1 MKISKKT
8 DYALRALFYLVEH
21 HDSGPIPIAQLA
33 RQNAVPKKFLEHIML
48 DLKSQGWVRSVAGKK
63 GGYELA
69 KDPDRIA
76 MGEVVRY
83 FDGLIA
89 PINCVSVNQ
98 YESCSQE
105 SRCRFRHLFL
115 LIRDNTARMMDLASL
130 QAVALGSPP
139 KKGAPKAK

>member
-21 HDSGPIPIAQLA
+21 YDSGPIPIGKLA

-48 DLKSQGWVRSVAGKK
+48 DLKSQGWVRSVPGKK

-69 KDPDRIA
+69 RSPDRIT

-83 FDGLIA
+83 FDGLVA
-89 PINCVSVNQ
+89 PIHCVSVNH

-105 SRCRFRHLFL
+105 GRCRFRHLFL
-115 LIRDNTARMMDLASL
+115 EIRDNNARMMDRASL
-130 QAVALGSPP
+130 RAVAGARNP
-139 KKGAPKAK
+139 KGP